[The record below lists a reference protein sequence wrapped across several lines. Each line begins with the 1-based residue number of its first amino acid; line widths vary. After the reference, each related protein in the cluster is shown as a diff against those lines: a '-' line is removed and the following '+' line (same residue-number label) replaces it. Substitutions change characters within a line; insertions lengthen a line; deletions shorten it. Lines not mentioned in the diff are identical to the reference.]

1 MKKLSFF
8 LMAMLI
14 SLVSF
19 AAETTATLSFADKAQ
34 RTVFNSNQQV
44 WTQNGITLT
53 NDKAASTNAVADY
66 AKPARFYAGS
76 KLTISCEGT
85 IKQIVFDCNSSSY
98 ATTLKNSI
106 TSGATVTVSSDKV
119 TAVPTTEA
127 SEFVV
132 AKLTAQV
139 RMDAITVTYVAE
151 EEDPDATIYT
161 ITATSADETMGTV
174 AGAGEY
180 AEGKTVT
187 LTANANPG
195 YEFVKWSNE
204 STENPLIFEATEN
217 VTLTAS
223 FVAQTPITIAEANKL
238 GDSKTA
244 ILNEFT
250 VTYIYKSYIHIQDAS
265 GYGMIFQSNFGL
277 KVGDVVSGFTCS
289 KSTYNGLP
297 QFVPT
302 CKLADLT
309 VEAGEAPAVVELT
322 TAPTGNYHQ
331 VVKLMNLQMT
341 GSFNTSSGTTI
352 NATCPDGTT
361 IAIYN
366 GKNHTYTFVADKTYN
381 ITGDVCQYS
390 GKIQVSA
397 YAIEEYVAPEPCT
410 LAEEINWDAPIA
422 AEANTDQWYAVNIAS
437 AIAAGKDLA
446 LTVTNPGTEAV
457 EITIEAYA
465 DCPATELIVKS
476 TKTFNAGETKT
487 TTVKYDEYLA
497 DQVEVVYLH
506 VVTSGDLTIGT
517 EAIEPC
523 SKATAINW
531 DAPITAA
538 ANIDTWY
545 AVNVESAIAAGKDLA
560 LTVSNPSTE
569 AVEVTVEAYADCPA
583 TELIVKSTSTINA
596 GASKTT
602 TVKYDEYLADQV
614 EVVYMHVTTKGG
626 EIKVEAETV
635 KFNVTA
641 TAENGTVEGAGIY
654 EQGAEA
660 TLTATPAEGYEFVN
674 WTVAGEEVSTEN
686 PYKFTVTADVALV
699 ANFEKAAPTM
709 ETVYFVNAQGWTG
722 TIKAYAWDP
731 ANAAWPG
738 VAATKE
744 AEQIGGYDVYSY
756 TAEAGKY
763 ANVIFNG
770 TGGQTADLKWTAG
783 KYYVLDGWYTKEEAE
798 AKLATP
804 IVDEVVYFVNNKKWS
819 KVNAYAW
826 EPANAAWPGKAAT
839 KEAEQIGGFDV
850 YSYSAAPGTYQKVIF
865 NDGGSNQ
872 TADMV
877 WTAGKYI
884 VNNQWY
890 TKEEAEA
897 ALAAPVVTTWTMVGD
912 KALFG
917 TEWDLNNTAND
928 LVKQEDGS
936 WVLTL
941 TNKTLAAKS
950 YEYKAAKDRSWTTT
964 VPGGNNAKLTI
975 SKAGQYDVTFTLNA
989 AATSVTAKATYIPAK
1004 YNVTVTTENG
1014 TVTGAGE
1021 YEEGATATLTAT
1033 AAEGY
1038 EFVNWT
1044 VGEEVVSTENPY
1056 SFVVTADVALV
1067 ANFELVPVV
1076 EPEKPEP
1083 TYTDNNLNPYAFG
1096 LESKL
1101 SADQSVLNVTYRLN
1115 NSKATDVD
1123 VVVYNGTEV
1132 VKVVAGTTNLGKNTV
1147 EIPTVGLPGG
1157 VELTW
1162 AVIVNGTSVEAPT
1175 AETKIYS
1182 FYHPSGLDIDNNPEN
1197 PTFGML
1203 LVNEGMQKV
1212 KDVEGYVSSG
1222 FGAGIFAF
1230 TPSFDLIPNGELP
1243 GYKGGNEFTTGRY
1256 DAAGSTAYAP
1266 RRIRISKDGRI
1277 FVTSL
1282 NTDGNYLWEV
1292 NPNNLDEWTTVFKGT
1307 RNDQAELLDAEG
1319 NFIAAPNVGFDVKGE
1334 GENLQLLM
1342 YSANLNGIATAMSGF
1357 RLNEYNLGTA
1367 TEWTTAPSKAIVE
1380 GKYAISYTGTQA
1392 LYDNEGGVWITSYRG
1407 TANETNPGIVH
1418 INAQGVE
1425 DYKGI
1430 WSNVRNAGVRFNAD
1444 FTKLIVAGN
1453 NGTAKKATIYAVSKD
1468 ANGAPVLTE
1477 ETVVDMAAV
1486 GNNLND
1492 FAWDYAGNLYSC
1504 GNSSEK
1510 LAAWAMPYSG
1520 TVETPAASKYAFQ
1533 LEGEAV
1539 EYTEIVM
1546 SNLVVTPYGAFDLL
1560 EASDA
1565 MTGIAVMLG
1574 VDADGKLVEGSEV
1587 TWNGTSMTIV
1597 SSDVFTKTYSEDLAT
1612 DVYNGKLVIE
1622 FYGEEMGLDLYMY
1635 GTGAASSVDVVITDA
1650 NITVDEWG
1658 SYLVSA
1664 PWEDG
1669 ILTIEVSDT
1678 EYEGFMMIEY
1688 TITEDDWYIW
1698 MAYTATVT
1706 TVDNVM
1712 TIEGEFTD
1720 NYTGTTYNVTISG
1733 NLPNGTGT
1741 GLEDATVTIKAV
1753 KKIQN
1758 GQLIIE
1764 KDGVQYNA
1772 NGAQL

>member
-76 KLTISCEGT
+76 KLTVSCEGT

-139 RMDAITVTYVAE
+139 RMDAITVTYAAE
-151 EEDPDATIYT
+151 EENPDATIYT

-174 AGAGEY
+174 VGAGEY

-238 GDSKTA
+238 ADGATCVLK
-244 ILNEFT
+244 EFV
-250 VTYIYKSYIHIQDAS
+250 VTYVYKGYTHIQDES
-265 GYGMIFQSNFGL
+265 GATLLFKYDFGL
-277 KVGDVVSGFTCS
+277 KAGDKVTGLTAS
-289 KSTYNGLP
+289 KSTYNGLA
-297 QFVPT
+297 QLAPT
-302 CKLADLT
+302 CAVKDLT
-309 VEAGEAPAVVELT
+309 VVAGEAPAVPEVT
-322 TAPTGNYHQ
+322 TAPTGNYQ
-331 VVKLMNLQMT
+331 TVVKLVNVKMAAGKFT
-341 GSFNTSSGTTI
+341 TSSNATLV
-352 NATCPDGTT
+352 ATCPDGTT
-361 IAIYN
+361 INVFN
-366 GKNHTYTFVADKTYN
+366 GKNLTYEFTADKTYN
-381 ITGDVCQYS
+381 ITGGITQYS
-390 GKIQVSA
+390 NKIQVSA
-397 YAIEEYVAPEPCT
+397 YAVEEYVAPEPCT
-410 LAEEINWDAPIA
+410 LATPVNWDAPIA
-422 AEANTDQWYAVNIAS
+422 AKANTDQWYAVNVAS

-446 LTVTNPGTEAV
+446 LTVTNPGTETV

-506 VVTSGDLTIGT
+506 VVTSGDLTIDT

-531 DAPITAA
+531 NDPIAAA
-538 ANIDTWY
+538 ANLDAWY

-569 AVEVTVEAYADCPA
+569 AVEVSIEAYANCPA

-614 EVVYMHVTTKGG
+614 EVVYFHVVTKGG

-660 TLTATPAEGYEFVN
+660 TLKATPAEGYEFVN
-674 WTVAGEEVSTEN
+674 WTSGETVVSTEN

-699 ANFEKAAPTM
+699 ANFKKAAPAM

-722 TIKAYAWDP
+722 TIKAYAWEP
-731 ANAAWPG
+731 VQNANWPG
-738 VAATKE
+738 AAATKE

-798 AKLATP
+798 AKLAAP

-826 EPANAAWPGKAAT
+826 DPANAAWPGKAAT

-884 VNNQWY
+884 VNNKWY

-917 TEWDLNNTAND
+917 TDWDLNATAND

-1004 YNVTVTTENG
+1004 YNVTVTAENG
-1014 TVTGAGE
+1014 TVEGAGE

-1044 VGEEVVSTENPY
+1044 KGEEVVSTENPY
-1056 SFVVTADVALV
+1056 TFTVNADVALV
-1067 ANFELVPVV
+1067 ANFQEAAPEYEVMEL
-1076 EPEKPEP
+1076 
-1083 TYTDNNLNPYAFG
+1083 TMTNLTVGSYG
-1096 LESKL
+1096 DGITGL
-1101 SADQSVLNVTYRLN
+1101 SASDM
-1115 NSKATDVD
+1115 D
-1123 VVVYNGTEV
+1123 NGIEV
-1132 VKVVAGTTNLGKNTV
+1132 
-1147 EIPTVGLPGG
+1147 
-1157 VELTW
+1157 
-1162 AVIVNGTSVEAPT
+1162 
-1175 AETKIYS
+1175 
-1182 FYHPSGLDIDNNPEN
+1182 
-1197 PTFGML
+1197 ML
-1203 LVNEGMQKV
+1203 
-1212 KDVEGYVSSG
+1212 
-1222 FGAGIFAF
+1222 F
-1230 TPSFDLIPNGELP
+1230 
-1243 GYKGGNEFTTGRY
+1243 
-1256 DAAGSTAYAP
+1256 
-1266 RRIRISKDGRI
+1266 
-1277 FVTSL
+1277 
-1282 NTDGNYLWEV
+1282 
-1292 NPNNLDEWTTVFKGT
+1292 
-1307 RNDQAELLDAEG
+1307 LDAEG
-1319 NFIAAPNVGFDVKGE
+1319 NLMEESSIMVGWSD
-1334 GENLQLLM
+1334 
-1342 YSANLNGIATAMSGF
+1342 
-1357 RLNEYNLGTA
+1357 
-1367 TEWTTAPSKAIVE
+1367 
-1380 GKYAISYTGTQA
+1380 YAVTGTVTKA
-1392 LYDNEGGVWITSYRG
+1392 YNE
-1407 TANETNPGIVH
+1407 E
-1418 INAQGVE
+1418 
-1425 DYKGI
+1425 
-1430 WSNVRNAGVRFNAD
+1430 
-1444 FTKLIVAGN
+1444 
-1453 NGTAKKATIYAVSKD
+1453 
-1468 ANGAPVLTE
+1468 
-1477 ETVVDMAAV
+1477 
-1486 GNNLND
+1486 
-1492 FAWDYAGNLYSC
+1492 
-1504 GNSSEK
+1504 
-1510 LAAWAMPYSG
+1510 
-1520 TVETPAASKYAFQ
+1520 
-1533 LEGEAV
+1533 
-1539 EYTEIVM
+1539 
-1546 SNLVVTPYGAFDLL
+1546 
-1560 EASDA
+1560 
-1565 MTGIAVMLG
+1565 
-1574 VDADGKLVEGSEV
+1574 
-1587 TWNGTSMTIV
+1587 
-1597 SSDVFTKTYSEDLAT
+1597 LAT
-1612 DVYNGKLVIE
+1612 DVYTAELYTTVGETNYKLIITMYYVPVEATVVVVENATIDDQTE
-1622 FYGEEMGLDLYMY
+1622 TSGFLYMN
-1635 GTGAASSVDVVITDA
+1635 GEWTDA
-1650 NITVDEWG
+1650 EGIV
-1658 SYLVSA
+1658 YPVSA
-1664 PWEDG
+1664 
-1669 ILTIEVSDT
+1669 EVP
-1678 EYEGFMMIEY
+1678 GF
-1688 TITEDDWYIW
+1688 D
-1698 MAYTATVT
+1698 ATVSEA
-1706 TVDNVM
+1706 V
-1712 TIEGEFTD
+1712 
-1720 NYTGTTYNVTISG
+1720 YSNVTVTVG
-1733 NLPNGTGT
+1733 GWGDNDPWLGFVQG
-1741 GLEDATVTIKAV
+1741 DATVTVADNVVTLVGTAMSSWDGLVLDVTITGNLPVVEPTTITWELNGGELPAVEVPTNAELWETFKPYYNEYYGLARADQPIDKVSTFANAKMQEIMTDEASEYKWLGDYVQSVATAAGVPLSTDMASANESGWRWAVHAFFNAAAGQYGAAGIDFTEAGKQEVWGAAYEAEYGVVLPTEPVAEDYVLPTPTKEGYTFVGWYDNAEGTGEPYKVIPAGWAGTLYAIWKQDTTTALDNIAVEGKAV
-1753 KKIQN
+1753 KAIIN
-1758 GQLIIE
+1758 GQLIII
-1764 KDGVQYNA
+1764 KNGVQYNA
-1772 NGAQL
+1772 QGVILK